1 MCLKSGET
9 FGQIKLFYSKLP
21 HGSPA
26 LLVRKGDLLEK
37 IRITLEEKLNTSIGF
52 YSNPE
57 CEYIT
62 PFVDVVYKSQ
72 N

>member
-9 FGQIKLFYSKLP
+9 FGQIKLFYSKL
-21 HGSPA
+21 PA

-37 IRITLEEKLNTSIGF
+37 IRITLEEKLNTSIDF